1 MSEKTE
7 REMRSHGS
15 AAERGGGWRRAW
27 GACTIRT
34 RLVSTIW
41 MGSSTPKSLGRAGSQ
56 GIVIQSSA
64 LKNVLLVTL
73 SLAFSVAVIEGFLM
87 WRPDFQALV
96 PFSNRVVCAEPPQ
109 PGRPHEI
116 FGWTAAPNSAYFE
129 QTSEADG
136 WAVHIYN
143 ADGFRDLF
151 DSGNEHVIVLGD
163 SFTQGADAS
172 NDEAF
177 PYLLD
182 LWNPKLSFHNFGTA
196 AYGTKNSLS
205 VYEAISSKI
214 PHDLVILAYFL
225 GNDLRDNLH
234 SRDKDTGS
242 VSRNGAE
249 GSTWR
254 ATLKQINST
263 IRQNLRT
270 YNLLYTFVRSV
281 FGGFDLPREKIEK
294 GVGITNNLLIELV
307 AQIRANGSDLLLVI
321 LPSWNQMNNYRD
333 PEEAARQRAIIRE
346 LAAQWDNIYLI
357 EMADIIASVGV
368 NKFYGVKDKHFSRY
382 GYYATAK
389 AIHEWINSEWPR
401 GHRAARQAPPFQ
413 PASAPVVP
421 DCALM
426 PKYRETFTNPSRP
439 GMREGPGVV
448 EAGSPAGQ
456 ARSASPDIDAVT
468 PRP

>member
-1 MSEKTE
+1 MSEETE
-7 REMRSHGS
+7 REMRSHGT
-15 AAERGGGWRRAW
+15 AAEEGGAWRRAW
-27 GACTIRT
+27 RACSICARV
-34 RLVSTIW
+34 VSLIG
-41 MGSSTPKSLGRAGSQ
+41 MGSPVSKSLGRSGSQ
-56 GIVIQSSA
+56 GIVIRSWT
-64 LKNVLLVTL
+64 LNNILLVAL
-73 SLAFSVAVIEGFLM
+73 SLAFSVVIIEGFLM
-87 WRPDFQALV
+87 WRPEFQALV
-96 PFSNRVVCAEPPQ
+96 PFPNRVFCAGPPQ
-109 PGRPHEI
+109 AGWPHET
-116 FGWTAAPNSAYFE
+116 FGWTAPPNSAYFE

-143 ADGFRDLF
+143 AGGFRDLF

-182 LWNPKLSFHNFGTA
+182 LWNPELSFHNFGTA

-225 GNDLRDNLH
+225 GNDLRDNLS
-234 SRDKDTGS
+234 SRDKNVRS
-242 VSRNGAE
+242 VSRNE
-249 GSTWR
+249 TESSTWR
-254 ATLKQINST
+254 ATVKQINST

-270 YNLLYTFVRSV
+270 YNLLYTFVRSA
-281 FGGFDLPREKIEK
+281 FGGFDLSRERIEK
-294 GVGITNNLLIELV
+294 GVEITSSLLTELA
-307 AQIRANGSDLLLVI
+307 AQIRANGSDFLIVI
-321 LPSWNQMNNYRD
+321 LPSWNQMKSYRD
-333 PEEAARQRAIIRE
+333 PEEAAQQRAMINE
-346 LAAQWDNIYLI
+346 LAAEWDNIYVI
-357 EMADIIASVGV
+357 DIADIIAGVGV
-368 NKFYGVKDKHFSRY
+368 DKFYGVKDKHFSRY

-389 AIHEWINSEWPR
+389 TIHEWINSEWPG
-401 GHRAARQAPPFQ
+401 GHRAGRQAPPFQ

-439 GMREGPGVV
+439 GMREGPGLV

-456 ARSASPDIDAVT
+456 ARSGSPDIDAVT
-468 PRP
+468 PRQ